1 MKIADLPAP
10 QLRERLATD
19 GVAFRVGPYVTRLRS
34 PIARVAEGL
43 SLVGAHHPLAAA
55 ADFVDFDIEIR
66 PRLGLRPP
74 LHRLA
79 RLFVDG
85 AAPFNAFPIQQ
96 SYAMFEWGLNWC
108 VATRSDRY
116 LLVHSAVVEK
126 GGKALLLPAPPGSG
140 KSTLCAALVCRGWR
154 LLSDELA
161 ILRPDGLLAPIP
173 RPISLKNA
181 SIDVIRRFEPGA
193 VIGGTA
199 HETIK
204 GTVSYLRPPADSVDR
219 QTEPARPAW
228 IVFPKYEAGAALHFA
243 PHSRARTLV
252 YLAHNSFNYHVHGAR
267 GFTLLA
273 DVLEHCDCY
282 DLAYGSLDDALR
294 CVEGLAADDGAAR
307 GSTA

>member
-1 MKIADLPAP
+1 VKIADVSVP
-10 QLRERLATD
+10 QLQRLLVAD
-19 GVAFRVGPYVTRLRS
+19 GVALRVGPFVTCLHS
-34 PIARVAEGL
+34 PIAGVAEGL
-43 SLVGAHHPLAAA
+43 HLVGAHHPLAKREE
-55 ADFVDFDIEIR
+55 FVDFDIEIR

-74 LHRLA
+74 FRRLA
-79 RLFVDG
+79 QLFVDG
-85 AAPFNAFPIQQ
+85 IAPFNPFPIGQ

-108 VATRSDRY
+108 IATRSDRF

-173 RPISLKNA
+173 RPVSLTNT
-181 SIDVIRRFEPGA
+181 SIDVIRHFEPSA

-219 QTEPARPAW
+219 QSEPAKPAFV
-228 IVFPKYEAGAALHFA
+228 VFPKYEAGSPLRFA
-243 PHSRARTLV
+243 PHSKARTLV
-252 YLAHNSFNYHVHGAR
+252 FLAHNSFNYHVHGAS
-267 GFTLLA
+267 GFELLA
-273 DVLEHCDCY
+273 DVLEHCECY
-282 DLAYGSLDDALR
+282 DLRYGSLDDALR
-294 CVEGLAADDGAAR
+294 CVEALASAGAR
-307 GSTA
+307 EHGTT